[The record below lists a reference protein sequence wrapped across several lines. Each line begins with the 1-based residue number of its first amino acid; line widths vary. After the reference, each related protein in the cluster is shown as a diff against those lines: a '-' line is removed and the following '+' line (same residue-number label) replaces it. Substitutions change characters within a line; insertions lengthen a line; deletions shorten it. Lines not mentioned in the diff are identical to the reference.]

1 MRNLATGKL
10 YVKREEMKMD
20 RQKGEHK
27 KITQLQHSA
36 PITADPQRVNGWD
49 FNIQ

>member
-1 MRNLATGKL
+1 MFMHKNPTGYTCKTRRSLPVRNPATGKL

-27 KITQLQHSA
+27 KITEL
-36 PITADPQRVNGWD
+36 
-49 FNIQ
+49 